1 MLVALGIILFIA
13 GAIVAFAVDTGVDG
27 VDLTALGYI
36 LMAGGGIALIAA
48 AIQGAGWM
56 SMTNRKYRSEQHVSP
71 DGNHI
76 VSETEAR

>member
-13 GAIVAFAVDTGVDG
+13 GAIVAFAIDTGVDG

-36 LMAGGGIALIAA
+36 LMAGGAISLIAA

-56 SMTNRKYRSEQHVSP
+56 SMNNRKFRSEQHVSD
-71 DGNHI
+71 DGNH
-76 VSETEAR
+76 VVTETQQR